1 MMHKMRLNYYNKSEL
16 ISKFVTPEEVCEMHT
31 GSEFYVAKN
40 EKDP

>member
-1 MMHKMRLNYYNKSEL
+1 MIHKMRLDYYNKSEQK
-16 ISKFVTPEEVCEMHT
+16 SKFVTPKKVCEMHA